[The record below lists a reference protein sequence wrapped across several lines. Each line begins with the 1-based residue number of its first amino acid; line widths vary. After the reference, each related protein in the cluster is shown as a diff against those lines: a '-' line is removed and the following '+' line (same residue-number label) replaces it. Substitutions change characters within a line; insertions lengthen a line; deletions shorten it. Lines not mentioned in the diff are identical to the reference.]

1 MYKNEFDKEFQKHTH
16 YNGYLFY
23 GADPY
28 LVESYGEMV
37 AKSLTEEG
45 ELQKLY
51 FEDFTVENAQEI
63 LSQNSLFS
71 STNILLCKIAKKIG
85 KKELDSL
92 LATSVAN
99 QSTLILSCFG
109 DGDFK
114 SMEGSFTKKTNSV
127 SVRFFQP
134 EPYEALAI
142 LRAKSDEF
150 GVNIAHTDLEYLY
163 TMHQKD
169 LGLCVSDLKK
179 LAILEEPISAK
190 TISLQCFGLGSVDI
204 ESFMENLILGKNINK
219 ELYDLLEEGINEIA
233 LINRI
238 TSYIQMLFMV
248 NSYLKLYGT
257 LNILEIW
264 GYPLP
269 QKVAARHAEVA
280 KRFQKNDFEA
290 MLQFFCELELE
301 LKSGKV
307 IQGNGYFQSKIRIF
321 LKGALKQYS

>member
-1 MYKNEFDKEFQKHTH
+1 MYKYEFDKEFQKKTI

-37 AKSLTEEG
+37 AKSLTQEDA
-45 ELQKLY
+45 LQKLY
-51 FEDFTVENAQEI
+51 FEDFTVESAQGI

-71 STNILLCKIAKKIG
+71 STNILLCKITKKIG
-85 KKELDSL
+85 KKELDNL
-92 LATSVAN
+92 LALSVSN
-99 QSTLILSCFG
+99 QSTLIICCFG
-109 DGDFK
+109 DADFK
-114 SMEGSFTKKTNSV
+114 SMEGSFTKKSNSI

-134 EPYEALAI
+134 EPHEALAI
-142 LRAKSDEF
+142 LRTKCDQCKIK
-150 GVNIAHTDLEYLY
+150 IAQAELEYLY

-169 LGLCVSDLKK
+169 LGLCVSDLEK

-204 ESFMENLILGKNINK
+204 ENFMENLILGKNINK
-219 ELYDLLEEGINEIA
+219 ELYDLLEEGVNEIA

-238 TSYIQMLFMV
+238 TSYIQILFMI

-257 LNILEIW
+257 LNIIEIW

-280 KRFQKNDFEA
+280 KRFQKNDFET

-307 IQGNGYFQSKIRIF
+307 LQGNGYFQSKIRSF
-321 LKGALKQYS
+321 LK